1 MKAQPDPQTQVPQCQ
16 PRCSGHQMVWL
27 RLLAALLVQ
36 LGHPGVSLASGPLT
50 STDRLRQYM
59 EQIRPQPAAG
69 QAGSQAVLEAATVS
83 PARLQERAELLKA
96 GESAL
101 ERRDVSAALEAFERA
116 TVILHAADTEIA
128 MARTYMQNGEYRRA
142 LAFGAHTAGSHLD
155 VIGGAALYAW
165 FLHVGGQPALAQR
178 LLAASESRMPG
189 HPVVVAVQQQLRSG
203 SPVATG
209 DLLTPPTRLA
219 PYGDATGLPEN
230 ARVAGSGLLL
240 PSGTAAL
247 VPLSLLP
254 GSGKLWLRNG
264 LGQLVK
270 AKPDQR
276 LTDLNVALVRLDSPL
291 PVPEDFL
298 VAAGEA
304 LPGSPGF
311 AVQYISTPDAAPAW
325 PVLRAGFL
333 GGTTGDAGT
342 RLLGID
348 MPAGPRGG
356 PVFDGA
362 GHLIGLALPGASGT
376 PIPSV
381 PPAHSVPP
389 VPSVAGA
396 DTLVTV
402 SQLRKALSAARAGE
416 QLAVQDLPTQNGP
429 RPRGLVDK
437 VYEASLR
444 SSLQVITAP

>member
-1 MKAQPDPQTQVPQCQ
+1 M
-16 PRCSGHQMVWL
+16 CS
-27 RLLAALLVQ
+27 
-36 LGHPGVSLASGPLT
+36 S
-50 STDRLRQYM
+50 
-59 EQIRPQPAAG
+59 
-69 QAGSQAVLEAATVS
+69 
-83 PARLQERAELLKA
+83 
-96 GESAL
+96 
-101 ERRDVSAALEAFERA
+101 
-116 TVILHAADTEIA
+116 
-128 MARTYMQNGEYRRA
+128 
-142 LAFGAHTAGSHLD
+142 
-155 VIGGAALYAW
+155 
-165 FLHVGGQPALAQR
+165 
-178 LLAASESRMPG
+178 
-189 HPVVVAVQQQLRSG
+189 
-203 SPVATG
+203 
-209 DLLTPPTRLA
+209 DL
-219 PYGDATGLPEN
+219 ATGLPEN

-291 PVPEDFL
+291 PVPEDLL
-298 VAAGEA
+298 VAAGET

-362 GHLIGLALPGASGT
+362 GHLMGLALPGASGT
-376 PIPSV
+376 
-381 PPAHSVPP
+381 P

-396 DTLVTV
+396 DTLVKV